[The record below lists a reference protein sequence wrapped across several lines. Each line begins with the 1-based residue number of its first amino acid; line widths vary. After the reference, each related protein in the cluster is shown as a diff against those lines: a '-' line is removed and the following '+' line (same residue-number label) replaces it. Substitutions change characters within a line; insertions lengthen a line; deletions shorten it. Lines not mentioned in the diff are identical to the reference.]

1 MLMLMMVIMMMMM
14 TTSTTMVVVVV
25 VVVVMVMMMMI
36 YTGFQAYVGYMQMEA
51 AHTHPVVVIFTRLML
66 LGLQKKRERLQTRAG
81 SQALNGTQQMEMVKR
96 EKTIQC
102 EGDVKIGSKYRAVD
116 CAVTTRPPTVT
127 MLTSR

>member
-1 MLMLMMVIMMMMM
+1 MLMMVMMMMM
-14 TTSTTMVVVVV
+14 LTTSTTMVVVV

-51 AHTHPVVVIFTRLML
+51 AHIHPVVVIFTRLML
-66 LGLQKKRERLQTRAG
+66 LGLQNKRERLQTRAG

-116 CAVTTRPPTVT
+116 CAVTTGPPTE
-127 MLTSR
+127 SPC